1 MLLKEQQDPRL
12 DEESQSEGS
21 KILETETDLRLN
33 IFVKVRFFGF
43 GQSLVNGVIVG
54 ECRQLTS
61 R

>member
-33 IFVKVRFFGF
+33 IFVKVSFF

-61 R
+61 P